1 MENLVDETLEEY
13 LKNKTN
19 ICQCERCIMD
29 IKAKA
34 LNKLPAHYVATD
46 RGYIYGKIE
55 KMRTQFNVDVLKA
68 VVEAVEIVSKNRRHD

>member
-1 MENLVDETLEEY
+1 MESLVEEALDNF
-13 LKNKTN
+13 LKDQNN
-19 ICQCERCIMD
+19 ICKCDRCIMD
-29 IKAKA
+29 MKAKA